1 MIFRDISPTTNLVAL
16 AVAKAKFLLL
26 FLVIESPRPQ
36 KNAPLVV
43 LVTCLLLVALVTLPL
58 VVDKLARL
66 LYVSGCHQ
74 QATRPATLLE
84 VFAVTRQIKLGQ
96 ILSSPPQRRKTP
108 L

>member
-1 MIFRDISPTTNLVAL
+1 MRVP

-36 KNAPLVV
+36 KNTPLVV

-58 VVDKLARL
+58 VVDKLARP
-66 LYVSGCHQ
+66 LYVSGCE